1 MYGSNY
7 MSMVIMNL
15 DAIVEKESM
24 FVRDC
29 SLRKKSKGDIF
40 KVAVWS

>member
-1 MYGSNY
+1 MDESNY
-7 MSMVIMNL
+7 VLVVILNL
-15 DAIVEKESM
+15 NATVEKESM